1 MLNYPVP
8 SVPDATD
15 GVAWLRAN
23 VVRFSEG
30 ETHTRRRALVEAAL
44 RGVDIDSLRTG
55 AGTPTA
61 KLAVTLGL
69 SPEVEADVALVAPCY
84 QPHMSVTAE
93 ADLAVARLV
102 AACGGVADEVTANR
116 IGLLVQAHAATAA
129 LIEGRN
135 PPVPTTRRIGPSGEV
150 VEVDLTGRP
159 FGEGRH
165 ACPGRLHALALAA
178 GTSALA
184 GGGAAV
190 AGELEFEQ

>member
-1 MLNYPVP
+1 M
-8 SVPDATD
+8 
-15 GVAWLRAN
+15 RAN

-30 ETHTRRRALVEAAL
+30 ETHTRRRALVENEL
-44 RGVDIDSLRTG
+44 RGVDVDSLRIG
-55 AGTPTA
+55 AGSPTA
-61 KLAVTLGL
+61 KLAVALGL
-69 SPEVEADVALVAPCY
+69 SPSVEGDVALVALSY
-84 QPHMSVTAE
+84 QPHMSVTVE

-135 PPVPTTRRIGPSGEV
+135 PPVPTTRRVVPSGEV

-165 ACPGRLHALALAA
+165 ACPGRLHAMALADA
-178 GTSALA
+178 AIADLGP
-184 GGGAAV
+184 GDGAAV
-190 AGELEFEQ
+190 AGELEFQE